1 MEAEPAADLSDMI
14 RITLLFLTQVVA
26 EEAERV
32 HTAWGAAVVEASRT
46 ASRRA
51 LQSDSE
57 QFVLG
62 GNGGWGNWA
71 SQDDRV
77 MGGVSVSTM
86 VASGDD
92 AIFSGTLRLESNGGF
107 TSVRTSFRK
116 DLRAY
121 DGLRVNFFPSS
132 RRLLM
137 YLQLRAARSVLCS
150 RSLIPPFRV
159 DIFRRIRFHASP
171 LQVPP
176 SQRCQDGIIRR
187 RDVCSIDQRGRREF
201 RGVCSAAV
209 DLILSAGRL

>member
-1 MEAEPAADLSDMI
+1 MRASCDDMVSVA
-14 RITLLFLTQVVA
+14 LLFLTQVVA

-32 HTAWGAAVVEASRT
+32 HTAGGPAAVEATGT

-57 QFVLG
+57 QLVLG

-77 MGGVSVSTM
+77 MGGISVSTM

-116 DLRAY
+116 DLRTY

-137 YLQLRAARSVLCS
+137 YLQPRSARSVLCS
-150 RSLIPPFRV
+150 RSLIYRLALP
-159 DIFRRIRFHASP
+159 
-171 LQVPP
+171 
-176 SQRCQDGIIRR
+176 CGY
-187 RDVCSIDQRGRREF
+187 
-201 RGVCSAAV
+201 
-209 DLILSAGRL
+209 LSANSVSCEPIAGTSESTMPGCKHTEPRCMFHRSARPEGVPSRL

>member
-1 MEAEPAADLSDMI
+1 MI
-14 RITLLFLTQVVA
+14 SVALLFVTQVVA

-32 HTAWGAAVVEASRT
+32 HTAGGAAVIEATRT

-92 AIFSGTLRLESNGGF
+92 AIFSGTLRLESNGGV

-121 DGLRVNFFPSS
+121 GGLRVNFFPSS

-137 YLQLRAARSVLCS
+137 YLQPRSSRSVLCS
-150 RSLIPPFRV
+150 RSLIRLALP
-159 DIFRRIRFHASP
+159 
-171 LQVPP
+171 
-176 SQRCQDGIIRR
+176 CGY
-187 RDVCSIDQRGRREF
+187 
-201 RGVCSAAV
+201 
-209 DLILSAGRL
+209 LSANSVSCEPIAGTSKSTMPGCKHTAPRCMFHRSARPEGVPRCL

>member
-1 MEAEPAADLSDMI
+1 MPRGGHLESQPASDMVSVFA
-14 RITLLFLTQVVA
+14 LLFLTQVVA

-77 MGGVSVSTM
+77 MGGISVSTM

-137 YLQLRAARSVLCS
+137 YLQLRA
-150 RSLIPPFRV
+150 PF
-159 DIFRRIRFHASP
+159 
-171 LQVPP
+171 
-176 SQRCQDGIIRR
+176 
-187 RDVCSIDQRGRREF
+187 
-201 RGVCSAAV
+201 SAAA
-209 DLILSAGRL
+209 L

>member
-1 MEAEPAADLSDMI
+1 MEAPGGTSYRADMI
-14 RITLLFLTQVVA
+14 SVALLFLTQVVA

-32 HTAWGAAVVEASRT
+32 HTAWGAAVVEATRT

-57 QFVLG
+57 QLVLG

-116 DLRAY
+116 DVRAY

-137 YLQLRAARSVLCS
+137 YLQPRSARSVLCS
-150 RSLIPPFRV
+150 RSLIALP
-159 DIFRRIRFHASP
+159 
-171 LQVPP
+171 
-176 SQRCQDGIIRR
+176 CGY
-187 RDVCSIDQRGRREF
+187 
-201 RGVCSAAV
+201 
-209 DLILSAGRL
+209 LSANSVPCEPIAGTSESTMPGWKHTAPRCMFHRSARPEGVPSRL

>member
-1 MEAEPAADLSDMI
+1 MI
-14 RITLLFLTQVVA
+14 RVALLFLAQVVA

-32 HTAWGAAVVEASRT
+32 HTAGGAAVIEATRT

-92 AIFSGTLRLESNGGF
+92 AIFSGTLRLESNGGV
-107 TSVRTSFRK
+107 TSVITSFRK

-137 YLQLRAARSVLCS
+137 YLQLRAARSLL
-150 RSLIPPFRV
+150 RSLQ
-159 DIFRRIRFHASP
+159 P
-171 LQVPP
+171 LSDPALP
-176 SQRCQDGIIRR
+176 CGY
-187 RDVCSIDQRGRREF
+187 
-201 RGVCSAAV
+201 
-209 DLILSAGRL
+209 LSANSVSCEPIAGTSESTMPGWNHTAPRCMFHRSARPEGVPRCL